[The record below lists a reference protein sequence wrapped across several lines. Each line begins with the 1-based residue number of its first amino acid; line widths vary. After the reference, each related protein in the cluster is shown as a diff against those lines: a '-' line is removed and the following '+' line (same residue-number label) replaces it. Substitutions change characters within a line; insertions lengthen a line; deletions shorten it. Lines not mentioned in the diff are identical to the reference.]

1 MYMYMY
7 MYMYKYIYICIYT
20 YTYIC
25 IYIYI
30 YMLAPLSSYHLPSFF
45 FLPLLS
51 YQFVFDTSH
60 FFLCQPSPSY
70 AAHCPSASV

>member
-1 MYMYMY
+1 
-7 MYMYKYIYICIYT
+7 
-20 YTYIC
+20 
-25 IYIYI
+25 
-30 YMLAPLSSYHLPSFF
+30 MLAPLSSYHLPSFF